1 MSFTTAKV
9 SPSTTASVPQA
20 APDISDNMSFA
31 ADEETRTDNTPEYR
45 EDFATEEPYE
55 IASNIKSLDDTP
67 KILYRVDYRNQDGKT
82 ILIREGADFVGL
94 LPPKPD
100 KAPVF
105 EILTVVHATVSESR
119 GDTAETVN
127 REPDTSGVDTK
138 ERKSKGTLPEGF
150 KNSIQ
155 SRAELIIRSTKLLNA
170 LRASV
175 EYYPSITLLDEV
187 FSLYEPWCFLL
198 HHRAALQAYKT
209 QHPEWHNEEYR
220 RKCNADIDT
229 LVDFLDT
236 KYGEMIRDEEKRW
249 SRSPPVCT
257 FKNLWLLLKP
267 GESCYYRQ
275 ETGKLEPQITKR
287 LLRSSKSHTTYA
299 VIAWNIDFDGDEI
312 GEAATTFYIAPFDGE
327 KEIAA
332 LDYFPTKFFV
342 EPPKDKQVH
351 GGLSMQQRLI
361 ARGRKFW
368 ELAKKSSY
376 MEYDGKA
383 LTYPHK
389 AVCTAHAHRLLST
402 QSLTV

>member
-1 MSFTTAKV
+1 M
-9 SPSTTASVPQA
+9 ASAPQT
-20 APDISDNMSFA
+20 APDISDDRSFA
-31 ADEETRTDNTPEYR
+31 PDEVARTGDIPEYR
-45 EDFATEEPYE
+45 EDFATNEPYE

-67 KILYRVDYRNQDGKT
+67 NILYRVDYRNRDGET
-82 ILIREGADFVGL
+82 ILIREGADLVGL
-94 LPPKPD
+94 LPTKPK

-105 EILTVVHATVSESR
+105 EILTVVYATVSESK
-119 GDTAETVN
+119 GSTAEAVN
-127 REPDTSGVDTK
+127 RESETSGADTK
-138 ERKSKGTLPEGF
+138 ERKTKETLPKGF
-150 KNSIQ
+150 ENSIQ
-155 SRAELIIRSTKLLNA
+155 SQAKLIIRSTKLLNA

-175 EYYPSITLLDEV
+175 EYYPGITLLDEV

-198 HHRAALQAYKT
+198 HHRAALQAYKS

-220 RKCNADIDT
+220 RECNADIDT

-236 KYGEMIRDEEKRW
+236 KYGESIRDEEERW
-249 SRSPPVCT
+249 RRLPPVCT

-275 ETGKLEPQITKR
+275 DTGKLYPQITKR
-287 LLRSSKSHTTYA
+287 LRRPSKNHTTYA
-299 VIAWNIDFDGDEI
+299 VTAWNIDFDGDEI
-312 GEAATTFYIAPFDGE
+312 GEAAYTFYIAPFDGE
-327 KEIAA
+327 KEISS

-342 EPPKDKQVH
+342 EPPKDKQAH

-361 ARGRKFW
+361 AGGRKFW

-389 AVCTAHAHRLLST
+389 AVCTAHAI
-402 QSLTV
+402 